1 MKWTGLHSAAQGGHV
16 LVIDFLLEHGAAIN
30 TQNSYKNTALSLAAM
45 NGRFWATQFLLQAGA
60 DMSIPTCNGLTALQ
74 WAESQGKDHAAAAI
88 REFSRAKHKVQ
99 FRMFLIG
106 THFRAGRG
114 SAVRTLPIDILMLVS
129 LQVLREL

>member
-1 MKWTGLHSAAQGGHV
+1 MVPPSTHKIATSLEPCRYERAILGHAVFVAGRCRHVDSNVQWTGENRVDKLV
-16 LVIDFLLEHGAAIN
+16 LKFC
-30 TQNSYKNTALSLAAM
+30 Q
-45 NGRFWATQFLLQAGA
+45 
-60 DMSIPTCNGLTALQ
+60 TALQ